1 MPRRLA
7 VTPGGNTVYIADG
20 AARDAGDGSDARDGV
35 VSVDIATI
43 PDLTIPD
50 ASVPILTYDSTEAA
64 GCESLR
70 PQLSVPPSVATLRE
84 DPAAPCGLPYEA
96 DLHGR
101 VIFGCWDSRPDGGP
115 TYKLVES
122 GGHLVRNLAGD
133 VHVEDFIGYAARDG
147 LRKVFATRAVE
158 QLPGL
163 GTALQKFAAERAPVA
178 ESELLS
184 IRDRMTS
191 RGPDGA
197 GVWPGKFAANK
208 NEMAIAAARLNIA
221 VNS

>member
-1 MPRRLA
+1 MDSGIPA
-7 VTPGGNTVYIADG
+7 SGP
-20 AARDAGDGSDARDGV
+20 SDSG
-35 VSVDIATI
+35 
-43 PDLTIPD
+43 LPD
-50 ASVPILTYDSTEAA
+50 ASVPTLTYDSTEAA

-133 VHVEDFIGYAARDG
+133 VHVEDFIGFAAPDG
-147 LRKVFATRAVE
+147 LIAKMDRPDAGEGAIMLANETVFRST
-158 QLPGL
+158 
-163 GTALQKFAAERAPVA
+163 AAENFGL
-178 ESELLS
+178 EYDFEGQLLVVRKKS
-184 IRDRMTS
+184 SSVTPARQRGRSTAQTS
-191 RGPDGA
+191 
-197 GVWPGKFAANK
+197 
-208 NEMAIAAARLNIA
+208 
-221 VNS
+221 